1 MAIKTWASG
10 DILTAA
16 DMNTYPL
23 QKGVVTT
30 KGDILVGTTDSTVV
44 RQAVGA
50 NGLIVNADSNL
61 TNGIRYGG
69 PVAELVNVVASA
81 ATGTINVDANTAP
94 VWLYTTN
101 ATANFTLNVRYSS
114 GVSLAAYLPVGE
126 SVTVVFLN
134 TNGVTP
140 YYCSAV
146 QVDGSSVTPKWQ
158 GGTAPAAGSASSID
172 AYSLTIIKTAAT
184 PTYTVLA
191 SFTKFA

>member
-16 DMNTYPL
+16 DLNTYL
-23 QKGVVTT
+23 TQKGVLTA
-30 KGDILVGTTDSTVV
+30 KGDLYVATADSTVT

-50 NGLIVNADSNL
+50 NGLIVNADSNQ

-81 ATGTINVDANTAP
+81 ATGTINVNADTAP
-94 VWLYTTN
+94 VWYYTTN
-101 ATANFTLNVRYSS
+101 ASANFTLNVRYSAS
-114 GVSLAAYLPVGE
+114 VSLATYLPVGE
-126 SVTVVFLN
+126 SITVVFLN
-134 TNGVTP
+134 TNGATA

-146 QVDGSSVTPKWQ
+146 QIDGNAVTPKWQ
-158 GGTAPAAGSASSID
+158 GGSAPSAGNASSID
-172 AYSLTIIKTAAT
+172 AYTFTIIKTAAT

-191 SFTKFA
+191 ALTKFA

>member
-30 KGDILVGTTDSTVV
+30 KGDMLVGTTDSTVV

-50 NGLIVNADSNL
+50 NGLILAADSNQ

-69 PVAELVNVVASA
+69 PLAELVNVSATA
-81 ATGTINVDANTAP
+81 ATGTINVNADTAP
-94 VWLYTTN
+94 VWYYTTN
-101 ATANFTLNVRYSS
+101 ASANFTLNLRYSAS
-114 GVSLAAYLPVGE
+114 VSMATFLPVGQAL
-126 SVTVVFLN
+126 TMVFLN
-134 TNGVTP
+134 TNGATP
-140 YYCSAV
+140 YYASAV

-158 GGTAPAAGSASSID
+158 GGSAPSAGNASSID
-172 AYSLTIIKTAAT
+172 AYTFTIIKTAAT
-184 PTYTVLA
+184 PTYVVLA
-191 SFTKFA
+191 AQTRFA